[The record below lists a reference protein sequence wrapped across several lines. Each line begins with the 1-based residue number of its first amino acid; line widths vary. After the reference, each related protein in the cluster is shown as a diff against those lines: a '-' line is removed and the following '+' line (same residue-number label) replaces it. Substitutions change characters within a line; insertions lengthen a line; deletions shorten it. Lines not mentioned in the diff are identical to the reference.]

1 MKLFISAISKL
12 VIGLGAIAT
21 LLFAPAG
28 TFAFPGAWRLL
39 MLLFIPMIIM
49 GVTLLI
55 WAPETLS
62 RRLRS
67 KEERV
72 KQKGVVALSGL
83 LFVASFIL
91 AGLDFRFGWSSLP
104 NWALWTSSIV
114 FLLSYGMYAEVM
126 RENEWLSRSIE
137 VMEGQKVV
145 STGLYGIVRH
155 PMYTA
160 TILMFLAMPLV
171 MGSWWAF
178 LVMIPYVLAIVTRI
192 KDEET
197 LLTKELEGYQ
207 EYKEKVRW
215 KLIPYIW

>member
-49 GVTLLI
+49 GVAFLI

-72 KQKGVVALSGL
+72 KQKGVVALSGI

-104 NWALWTSSIV
+104 HWVVWTSSIV

-178 LVMIPYVLAIVTRI
+178 LVMVPYVVAIVTRI

-197 LLTKELEGYQ
+197 LLTKELEGYL

>member
-49 GVTLLI
+49 GVALLI

-72 KQKGVVALSGL
+72 KQKGVVALSGI

-104 NWALWTSSIV
+104 HWVVWTSSIV

-126 RENEWLSRSIE
+126 RENEWISRSIE

-178 LVMIPYVLAIVTRI
+178 LVMLPYVIAIVTRI
-192 KDEET
+192 KDEEI
-197 LLTKELEGYQ
+197 LLTKELEGYL

>member
-12 VIGLGAIAT
+12 VIGLGTIAT

-39 MLLFIPMIIM
+39 TLLFIPMIIM
-49 GVTLLI
+49 GVALLI

-72 KQKGVVALSGL
+72 KQKGVVALSGI

-104 NWALWTSSIV
+104 HWVVWTSSIV

-160 TILMFLAMPLV
+160 TIAMFLAMPLV

-178 LVMIPYVLAIVTRI
+178 LVMVPYVIAIVTRI

>member
-1 MKLFISAISKL
+1 
-12 VIGLGAIAT
+12 
-21 LLFAPAG
+21 
-28 TFAFPGAWRLL
+28 
-39 MLLFIPMIIM
+39 
-49 GVTLLI
+49 
-55 WAPETLS
+55 
-62 RRLRS
+62 
-67 KEERV
+67 
-72 KQKGVVALSGL
+72 
-83 LFVASFIL
+83 
-91 AGLDFRFGWSSLP
+91 
-104 NWALWTSSIV
+104 
-114 FLLSYGMYAEVM
+114 MYAEVM

-178 LVMIPYVLAIVTRI
+178 LVMVPYVVAIVTRI

-197 LLTKELEGYQ
+197 LLTKELEGYL

>member
-72 KQKGVVALSGL
+72 KQKGVVALSGI

-104 NWALWTSSIV
+104 HWVVWTSSIV

-160 TILMFLAMPLV
+160 TIAMFLAMPLV

-178 LVMIPYVLAIVTRI
+178 LVMVPYVIAIVTRI

>member
-1 MKLFISAISKL
+1 
-12 VIGLGAIAT
+12 
-21 LLFAPAG
+21 
-28 TFAFPGAWRLL
+28 
-39 MLLFIPMIIM
+39 
-49 GVTLLI
+49 
-55 WAPETLS
+55 
-62 RRLRS
+62 
-67 KEERV
+67 
-72 KQKGVVALSGL
+72 
-83 LFVASFIL
+83 
-91 AGLDFRFGWSSLP
+91 
-104 NWALWTSSIV
+104 
-114 FLLSYGMYAEVM
+114 
-126 RENEWLSRSIE
+126 
-137 VMEGQKVV
+137 MEGQKVV

-160 TILMFLAMPLV
+160 TILMFLAMPMV

>member
-12 VIGLGAIAT
+12 VIGLGTIAT

-49 GVTLLI
+49 GVALLI

-72 KQKGVVALSGL
+72 KQKGVVALSGI

-104 NWALWTSSIV
+104 HWVVWTSSIV

-137 VMEGQKVV
+137 VIEGQKVV

-160 TILMFLAMPLV
+160 TIAMFLAMPLV

-178 LVMIPYVLAIVTRI
+178 LVMVPYVVAIVTRI

-197 LLTKELEGYQ
+197 LLTKELEGYL

-215 KLIPYIW
+215 KLIPHIW

>member
-12 VIGLGAIAT
+12 IIGLGAIAT

-49 GVTLLI
+49 GVVLLI

-67 KEERV
+67 KEKRV
-72 KQKGVVALSGL
+72 KQKGVVALSGII
-83 LFVASFIL
+83 FVASFIL
-91 AGLDFRFGWSSLP
+91 AGLDFRFGWSEVP
-104 NWALWTSSIV
+104 GWVIWTAGSI

-178 LVMIPYVLAIVTRI
+178 LVMVPYVIAIVTRI

-197 LLTKELEGYQ
+197 LLIKELEGYQ

>member
-28 TFAFPGAWRLL
+28 TLAFPGAWRLL

-49 GVTLLI
+49 GVALLI

-72 KQKGVVALSGL
+72 KQKGVVALSGI

-91 AGLDFRFGWSSLP
+91 ASLDFRFGWSSLP
-104 NWALWTSSIV
+104 HWVVWTSSIV

-126 RENEWLSRSIE
+126 RENKWLSRSIE

-145 STGLYGIVRH
+145 STVLYGIIRH

-160 TILMFLAMPLV
+160 TILMFLAMPLL

-178 LVMIPYVLAIVTRI
+178 LVMVPYVVAIVTRI

-197 LLTKELEGYQ
+197 LLTKELEGYL